1 MLKKLIK
8 MGVVMSLLVT
18 SVSAF
23 AQNSGKAEYPRYS
36 FWSNWS
42 IGTSFD
48 VTWEN
53 AQVSGAQWR
62 KSINGGMDLFLQ
74 HKQNHAID
82 TRYRI
87 SFPTFWKGM
96 TDNNGYDMARY
107 ITFTA
112 NAMWSITNGLR
123 GYDPDR
129 RHSWYLLAGAGF
141 HWNSMFDSDVMAN
154 THYADGK
161 GHVRPLLTA
170 GIGYSLR
177 FTDHSS
183 FFIEGGTQITDVPN
197 LFKQNFSDLAGVNM
211 EARLGYMYCFGVT
224 AADQAI
230 AAQKSMVTQENFGAL
245 NSQVA
250 ALEQQVADGK
260 NNEKKLQRRIND
272 LFDRQNQIQQ
282 LVIAQLSD
290 RLVEYQPLL
299 QRAFDSMA
307 YTDFL
312 FAKATQAVEW
322 QLVHPQIVARDSKH
336 TAQTFTKMWNPR
348 LRHRNEELGLRYQPI
363 DIAFGSGTCLITGAN
378 MAGKTVLLKTVGI
391 MQLMAQ
397 FGFFVPAQQASL
409 VLVDDVIFCI
419 GDEQNEMN
427 GLSSFAS
434 EIIKISNALSRAE
447 RENLLILIDEPAR
460 TTNPIEGKAIV
471 QSVADILDQRPSM
484 SLITTHYSQLGLACR
499 RLRVKGFVES
509 SATEKLTPENINRFI
524 DYSLLADDSDD
535 VPQEAL
541 RIATI
546 LQCNPLL
553 LQRVKAFLC

>member
-42 IGTSFD
+42 LGTSLD

-87 SFPTFWKGM
+87 SFPTFFAGM
-96 TDNNGYDMARY
+96 TDNAGYDMSRY

-112 NAMWSITNGLR
+112 NVMWSITNGLR

-129 RHSWYLLAGAGF
+129 RHSWYLLVGAGM
-141 HWNSMFDSDVMAN
+141 HWNNMFDRDVMAN

-161 GHVRPLLTA
+161 GHVRPVLDA
-170 GIGYSLR
+170 GIGYSYR

-197 LFKQNFSDLAGVNM
+197 LFKQNFFNLEGVNM

-230 AAQKSMVTQENFGAL
+230 AAQKSMMTQDNFGAL

-260 NNEKKLQRRIND
+260 NNEKKLQRRINELEQQLAAAMANQGSKVNTAAAD
-272 LFDRQNQIQQ
+272 SLQNIINQIKADQ
-282 LVIAQLSD
+282 LNYYAMPFSVQYDVNEWKVSD
-290 RLVEYQPLL
+290 EEMDKVN
-299 QRAFDSMA
+299 A
-307 YTDFL
+307 
-312 FAKATQAVEW
+312 
-322 QLVHPQIVARDSKH
+322 VARVMKDNSNIKIKVVGFADY
-336 TAQTFTKMWNPR
+336 TGSDEYNMKLSERRA
-348 LRHRNEELGLRYQPI
+348 NEVKR
-363 DIAFGSGTCLITGAN
+363 
-378 MAGKTVLLKTVGI
+378 LLKAKGVAEDRIEVDFKGKNAPFGD
-391 MQLMAQ
+391 AQ
-397 FGFFVPAQQASL
+397 YALNRRVSFYR
-409 VLVDDVIFCI
+409 VI
-419 GDEQNEMN
+419 E
-427 GLSSFAS
+427 
-434 EIIKISNALSRAE
+434 
-447 RENLLILIDEPAR
+447 
-460 TTNPIEGKAIV
+460 
-471 QSVADILDQRPSM
+471 
-484 SLITTHYSQLGLACR
+484 
-499 RLRVKGFVES
+499 
-509 SATEKLTPENINRFI
+509 
-524 DYSLLADDSDD
+524 
-535 VPQEAL
+535 
-541 RIATI
+541 
-546 LQCNPLL
+546 
-553 LQRVKAFLC
+553 